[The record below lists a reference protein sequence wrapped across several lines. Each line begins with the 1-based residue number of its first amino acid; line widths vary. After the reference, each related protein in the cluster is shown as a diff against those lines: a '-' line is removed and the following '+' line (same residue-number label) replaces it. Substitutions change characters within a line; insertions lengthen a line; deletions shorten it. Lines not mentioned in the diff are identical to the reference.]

1 MIHAID
7 IDRDT
12 NGAGI
17 VYFANYV
24 AFMNRAERETVDA
37 MPSAS
42 ACGPKVRIIQQRRI
56 AYFGNASTSD
66 RVHTRVRVFRRDTDT
81 AKVAFRYEMRREED
95 DELICLSE
103 AIKVLCEPPER
114 GAAHG
119 D

>member
-1 MIHAID
+1 VIHAID

-24 AFMNRAERETVDA
+24 AFMNRAERETIDP
-37 MPSAS
+37 MPPAP
-42 ACGPKVRIIQQRRI
+42 AAGPTAVRVIQQRRI

-66 RVHTRVRVFRRDTDT
+66 RIHTRVRVFRREAEHRRSRSART
-81 AKVAFRYEMRREED
+81 RREED
-95 DELICLSE
+95 GDSSASRSHQSALP
-103 AIKVLCEPPER
+103 AFA
-114 GAAHG
+114 AAHA